1 MKISKGFSC
10 VSSSSRAGRQRGV
23 VLLVCLIVL
32 VILLAGGVAVVRSM
46 NTSLTS
52 AGNLAFRRDLV
63 NQGERAVSFVLT
75 NKLASGGALANATD
89 DLPSEN
95 FKATKL
101 DTNTQGVPLAL
112 LDDKAFATVG
122 QSANDLAD
130 AVAQVSIRYVIDR
143 LCSSTGPATSTG
155 CVQSSAAPAGGTAS
169 PTPSPPPPT
178 ATIYRL
184 SLRVSGPRDTQVFMQ
199 STFTKPDQE
208 GTASP

>member
-1 MKISKGFSC
+1 MKIPS
-10 VSSSSRAGRQRGV
+10 VSFSSSRAQGQRGV
-23 VLLVCLIVL
+23 VLLLCLIVL

-63 NQGERAVSFVLT
+63 NQGERAVSFVLA
-75 NKLASGGALANATD
+75 NKMASGGPLANATD
-89 DLPSEN
+89 DLPGEN

-112 LDDKAFATVG
+112 LDDKTFGSVG
-122 QSANDLAD
+122 KAD
-130 AVAQVSIRYVIDR
+130 KDIVDAAAQVSIRYVIDR

-155 CVQSSAAPAGGTAS
+155 CVQSSAAPNAGTGGGAR
-169 PTPSPPPPT
+169 PLPPT

-184 SLRVSGPRDTQVFMQ
+184 SLRVTGPRDTQVFMQ
-199 STFTKPDQE
+199 STFTKPD
-208 GTASP
+208 

>member
-1 MKISKGFSC
+1 MKNPSFFP
-10 VSSSSRAGRQRGV
+10 RRRHQRGV
-23 VLLVCLIVL
+23 VLLLCLIVL

-63 NQGERAVSFVLT
+63 NQGERAVSFVLA
-75 NKLASGGALANATD
+75 NKLASGGALSNATD
-89 DLPSEN
+89 DLPGEN

-101 DTNTQGVPLAL
+101 DTNAQGVPLAL
-112 LDDKAFATVG
+112 LDDKAFGAVG
-122 QSANDLAD
+122 KASNDLTD
-130 AVAQVSIRYVIDR
+130 AVAQVSIRYLIDR
-143 LCSSTGPATSTG
+143 LCTSTGPATSTG

-169 PTPSPPPPT
+169 PTPPPTPPT